1 MLFAFVPT
9 SVSKRANA
17 GSARVVEPVPVRDP
31 PATPA
36 VVAGTDELV
45 LVRAVS
51 SLPPESL
58 NAMISQPLERGNS
71 TGCVGAA
78 AGTSAARD
86 CKLAPAVLPGG
97 GAKPI

>member
-17 GSARVVEPVPVRDP
+17 GSARVVEPVRGP
-31 PATPA
+31 PAAPA

-58 NAMISQPLERGNS
+58 SAMISQPLERGNS
-71 TGCVGAA
+71 ELDALERRLVLLRSENANSRRCYRA
-78 AGTSAARD
+78 AARD
-86 CKLAPAVLPGG
+86 LFR
-97 GAKPI
+97 

>member
-17 GSARVVEPVPVRDP
+17 GSARVVEPVRGP
-31 PATPA
+31 PAAPA

-58 NAMISQPLERGNS
+58 SAMISQPLERGNS

-97 GAKPI
+97 GAGPI